1 MMEAL
6 EAATGSKRESR
17 EPWKT
22 DIALSADAE
31 LLDRFIATRDEA
43 AFERLLLRHGPM
55 VLGVCRRILHN
66 ISDAEDAFQATFLV
80 LVYKAASIRPRGM
93 VGNWLYGVAR
103 NTAIKARA
111 MSAKRLAKENEAAKR
126 SVKPAEPDWQD
137 IQPILDEELAAL
149 SDKYRAAVILCD
161 IEGCSLKD
169 AAHHLGCPLATVGTR
184 LVRGRALLAR
194 RLSRRGVVLTIAGLA
209 LLLRNNA
216 ASAAVPFQLANSTL
230 RAASTLKAGNA
241 FAAATAVPTRVSA
254 LTAVAMKVLLLSR
267 LRLSLAVLVVIS
279 SVAFAGASV
288 VNRARSGDWP
298 FGARDTASDLRRL
311 RGEWLLVSL
320 QVGGKDIAKS
330 EFKDYEEW
338 KFDGDKFLV
347 ATPANVDGRFRID
360 ATQRPKE
367 IDLYSVTSNR
377 PTNLP
382 IINGPGIYVL
392 SKGMLTICLPGV
404 DSISP
409 SRPADFVSSAS
420 PINTSVLVFQRK
432 HSGQCRSGS

>member
-1 MMEAL
+1 
-6 EAATGSKRESR
+6 
-17 EPWKT
+17 
-22 DIALSADAE
+22 
-31 LLDRFIATRDEA
+31 
-43 AFERLLLRHGPM
+43 
-55 VLGVCRRILHN
+55 
-66 ISDAEDAFQATFLV
+66 
-80 LVYKAASIRPRGM
+80 
-93 VGNWLYGVAR
+93 
-103 NTAIKARA
+103 
-111 MSAKRLAKENEAAKR
+111 
-126 SVKPAEPDWQD
+126 
-137 IQPILDEELAAL
+137 
-149 SDKYRAAVILCD
+149 
-161 IEGCSLKD
+161 
-169 AAHHLGCPLATVGTR
+169 
-184 LVRGRALLAR
+184 
-194 RLSRRGVVLTIAGLA
+194 
-209 LLLRNNA
+209 
-216 ASAAVPFQLANSTL
+216 
-230 RAASTLKAGNA
+230 
-241 FAAATAVPTRVSA
+241 
-254 LTAVAMKVLLLSR
+254 
-267 LRLSLAVLVVIS
+267 
-279 SVAFAGASV
+279 
-288 VNRARSGDWP
+288 
-298 FGARDTASDLRRL
+298 
-311 RGEWLLVSL
+311 VSL